1 MHVQNLARLS
11 RICTL
16 VFTGS
21 VLSIGGAWGYANRET
36 ISTKAAELYKQNGL
50 RPELWY
56 FSAMGIDLNKQFE
69 SCARSAQFP
78 ECKTQFG
85 TGLLNGQPIDWAALN
100 QPMKINL
107 NGLTSGGP
115 STSSKRSAKS
125 SSALPFTAPAAQDYQ
140 TLAATQPVALADGTR
155 IVLAP
160 GSHLRV
166 SGRHQD
172 RLQLEGAAYFDVPHD
187 PSRTLLIR
195 VNGYAVHDIGTR
207 FEVFGAGRELKVGV
221 AEGNVI
227 VALPGGRDAP
237 VNAGQQLIVT
247 GEPAVVEYASIAAED
262 VAGWRSGRLVFRNEP
277 LSLVA
282 GQIGPHAGT
291 TVVVDPAI
299 AGRRFSGVLAIGD
312 GSQLVARLGEIM
324 GLAVEPQGDAVHLSA
339 MAAEQ

>member
-1 MHVQNLARLS
+1 MSQAPNNPGDEEGVMQ
-11 RICTL
+11 
-16 VFTGS
+16 
-21 VLSIGGAWGYANRET
+21 
-36 ISTKAAELYKQNGL
+36 
-50 RPELWY
+50 
-56 FSAMGIDLNKQFE
+56 
-69 SCARSAQFP
+69 
-78 ECKTQFG
+78 
-85 TGLLNGQPIDWAALN
+85 AALAWHAA
-100 QPMKINL
+100 
-107 NGLTSGGP
+107 TSRGDCDWDAFTLWLESDPAHQQAYADVALLEERIARHGP
-115 STSSKRSAKS
+115 ALQQSPALRQSAS
-125 SSALPFTAPAAQDYQ
+125 LHEPPRRARAWIAAALAAGVLGMALVLGWNALPFTAPAAQDYQ